1 MFICPLRFPHINDVQ
16 GRLYLLLLVGRLVSY
31 LRYLCLFT
39 HSGVQHILRGV
50 FRRIV
55 YPMLPVS
62 LKCLIAPSVFV
73 DVYSQQIIREVHANM
88 SHHVL
93 YFFCYIWFD
102 SG

>member
-1 MFICPLRFPHINDVQ
+1 M
-16 GRLYLLLLVGRLVSY
+16 SY
-31 LRYLCLFT
+31 LRYLCLLT

-62 LKCLIAPSVFV
+62 LNFSCLIAPSVFV
-73 DVYSQQIIREVHANM
+73 DVYLQQIIREVHANM